1 MTKEPLD
8 ATDALIRRER
18 RGIWLALIVI
28 AILAA
33 AAIME
38 AHGPFRTAGRILTL
52 TAIAI
57 PLGILLLS
65 AGRGSR
71 ARGDALAASREAI
84 RHDES
89 RRAAID
95 RASRYGF
102 IGTLIPM
109 SAYALLSQNWPLP
122 VLPSMLLMGFVV
134 LGVVVFLL
142 TFLIV
147 DRPT

>member
-28 AILAA
+28 AALAA
-33 AAIME
+33 AALLE
-38 AHGPFRTAGRILTL
+38 AHGPFRTAGRLLTL
-52 TAIAI
+52 TAVAI
-57 PLGILLLS
+57 PLGILLS
-65 AGRGSR
+65 AGRGFWTR
-71 ARGDALAASREAI
+71 RDALAASRNAI

-122 VLPSMLLMGFVV
+122 VLPSMLLMAFVV
-134 LGVVVFLL
+134 LGVVVFLV
-142 TFLIV
+142 TFLV
-147 DRPT
+147 LDRPT